1 MELEPALV
9 EAINA
14 YLLVRS
20 EIEPADLAFI
30 FGSRHG
36 IERFCDEAAR
46 LWHERYFPHVLVSGG
61 VTPGGERSEASI
73 LRTLLIERGV
83 DKRAILVEERATNTG
98 ENVLFSMPL
107 IEEEIGL
114 ANVRSLIAIGKFCTS
129 RRYVMTLERH
139 WPEVRKMLHPVHY
152 HNVARDRWMDDE
164 ELCGRVLGEWGRI
177 EPYFKNGFIAEVDM
191 PGVEHRPGGIA

>member
-1 MELEPALV
+1 MRLEPALV

-14 YLLVRS
+14 YLLVRT

-61 VTPGGERSEASI
+61 VTPGDDRSEASI
-73 LRTLLIERGV
+73 LRALLIERGV
-83 DKRAILVEERATNTG
+83 DKNAIFIEERATNTG
-98 ENVLFSMPL
+98 ENVLFSMPV
-107 IEEEIGL
+107 IEENLGL

-139 WPEVRKMLHPVHY
+139 WPEVRKMLYPIHY
-152 HNVARDRWMDDE
+152 HGVAQERWMEDE
-164 ELCGRVLGEWGRI
+164 ELCTRILGEWKRI
-177 EPYFKNGFIAEVDM
+177 EPYFQKGFIAEVDL
-191 PGVEHRPGGIA
+191 PGVEFRPGGST